1 MRVMVQK
8 FGGTSVATDDA
19 RALAADR
26 VAQAV
31 EAGWNVVV
39 VVSAI
44 GRKGAPYATDTLL
57 GLLNGVDPQVSPAA
71 RESDLLLAC
80 GEVIST
86 VIFAQTLRARGY
98 ETIAL
103 TGGQAGIITDYEF
116 TNARILEIQPTY
128 LLQQL
133 DAGRIVFVAG
143 FQGATDRGA
152 ITTLGRGGSDTT
164 ASALGAAVKPHV
176 EHVEVEIYTDVDGV
190 KTADPRIVKDAR
202 TLTVASYAEVSEMA
216 HQGAKVVHPRAA
228 EIAEIH
234 DVPLWVKST
243 FEEAP
248 GTLIRRAST
257 AEDSSPRITG
267 VTSTGKLVYLR
278 FPLPD
283 VTDTDRAK
291 IEREV
296 YRLLRNEEIS
306 IHLSST
312 GNGAFAFAVAR
323 EHLGRV

>member
-8 FGGTSVATDDA
+8 FGGTSVATDEA

-57 GLLNGVDPQVSPAA
+57 GLLNGVDPQVCPAP

-103 TGGQAGIITDYEF
+103 TGGQAGIVTDYEF
-116 TNARILEIQPTY
+116 TNARILEIQPAY

-143 FQGATDRGA
+143 FQGATERGA

-202 TLTVASYAEVSEMA
+202 TLTVASYAEVS
-216 HQGAKVVHPRAA
+216 
-228 EIAEIH
+228 
-234 DVPLWVKST
+234 
-243 FEEAP
+243 
-248 GTLIRRAST
+248 AS
-257 AEDSSPRITG
+257 R
-267 VTSTGKLVYLR
+267 VTIKFCRWNPYSNLQ
-278 FPLPD
+278 
-283 VTDTDRAK
+283 A
-291 IEREV
+291 I
-296 YRLLRNEEIS
+296 
-306 IHLSST
+306 
-312 GNGAFAFAVAR
+312 
-323 EHLGRV
+323 